1 MRKEGHNVFVV
12 IVDIVVK
19 EQFADEF
26 REAVLRQGHN
36 SITREKG
43 CLGFDILQDP
53 DDQTRFTLYETYTD
67 ATTFH
72 DVHRTTAHFKEYA
85 QTTAAWVES
94 KSMRCLL
101 KIWPSEGSGA

>member
-1 MRKEGHNVFVV
+1 MFVV
-12 IVDIVVK
+12 IVDIVIK
-19 EQFADEF
+19 EEF
-26 REAVLRQGHN
+26 VDDFRAAVLRQGHN

-53 DDQTRFTLYETYTD
+53 EDQTRFTLYETYTD

-85 QTTAAWVES
+85 LITAPLVES
-94 KSMRCLL
+94 KSMRSLH
-101 KIWPSEGSGA
+101 KIWPAEGSAVSKS